1 MEFWLSIH
9 AASSFSSE
17 TTSNVK
23 LLLIFHLHL
32 YSPQVFHYV
41 SLTHSSGERA
51 PIMPLLQSC
60 LLPSEIGFAPRV
72 ARIPARSSP
81 CADRARAVVCT
92 SAPQQQA
99 TYAASLLGLAS
110 QPVFW
115 WSLYTLKTTGCGLP
129 AGPFGLIGA
138 AEGISYLVII
148 GFVAS
153 SLLSKVTSGKG
164 LPAGPSGLLGAAE
177 GLSFLSAAAGLAVL
191 GFQLSDYGYLPEAVP
206 VAGGVCS
213 NI

>member
-1 MEFWLSIH
+1 MARAEPCQGEPCVSRFRDLSDCWT
-9 AASSFSSE
+9 AMVALRAM
-17 TTSNVK
+17 
-23 LLLIFHLHL
+23 LLLLVVPNDCF
-32 YSPQVFHYV
+32 
-41 SLTHSSGERA
+41 
-51 PIMPLLQSC
+51 
-60 LLPSEIGFAPRV
+60 GFAPRV